1 MILTPSPSP
10 SPSPNPSPNPKP
22 NPNPNPAQ
30 VRSSSAVLRMQ
41 LTEIDTDGNGV
52 IDEGEWLVYIKA
64 QSVANSAAT
73 KKLLRAFAKQCGAEL
88 DFDAM
93 KRAEVTLPSS
103 TISLLYLV
111 LVPSHHLTLSPVPA
125 PNQVEQAEQRELAE
139 AERRLR
145 EEKRKVDSEARQSL
159 QDRTSGADPGAA

>member
-10 SPSPNPSPNPKP
+10 SPSPNPSPNP

-103 TISLLYLV
+103 TISLLV
-111 LVPSHHLTLSPVPA
+111 RVPSYHLTLSPVPA

-159 QDRTSGADPGAA
+159 QDRTSSADPGAA